1 MLLREVDYAR
11 PKSLEEAVQLLSMRD
26 NARPLAGGQSLI
38 NVMKVRVA
46 SPDLVV
52 DLAGIPELREIRVT
66 GGALEIGAMVT
77 YAELIGSEEARAARP
92 ILAEAVQ
99 TIADVQVRNRG
110 TVGGNVCS
118 NDPTNHLPPL
128 AVALGATMTIR
139 SSEGERTVT
148 ADEFFEGVFLTAAA
162 PGEVLT
168 RLSVPSRQLGE
179 GDAFASLTVGKDGT
193 GIVNVAASVRLNGQI
208 EQARVA
214 IGCVGAT
221 PVRATRLE
229 QALAGANGD
238 EGEVRAAAKGLGDA
252 LDPPSDVHAS
262 ADYRRHLAE
271 VLAVRATLQAIE
283 RATA

>member
-11 PKSLEEAVQLLSMRD
+11 PKSLEEAVQLLSVRD

-77 YAELIGSEEARAARP
+77 YAELIDSEEARAARP

>member
-66 GGALEIGAMVT
+66 GGTLEIGAMVT
-77 YAELIGSEEARAARP
+77 YAELIDSEEARAARP

-118 NDPTNHLPPL
+118 NDPTNHLPQLRGRADGDRGRVLRGRVPDGRGAGRGADATERPEPAARRGRCLCL
-128 AVALGATMTIR
+128 ADGR
-139 SSEGERTVT
+139 EGRHRDRERRGERPPER
-148 ADEFFEGVFLTAAA
+148 ADRAGSRRDRLRRRDAGARHEIGAGARRCERRRGRGPRRGEGARGRARSALRR
-162 PGEVLT
+162 PRIG
-168 RLSVPSRQLGE
+168 RLSPASRRG
-179 GDAFASLTVGKDGT
+179 
-193 GIVNVAASVRLNGQI
+193 
-208 EQARVA
+208 AR
-214 IGCVGAT
+214 G
-221 PVRATRLE
+221 PR
-229 QALAGANGD
+229 
-238 EGEVRAAAKGLGDA
+238 
-252 LDPPSDVHAS
+252 
-262 ADYRRHLAE
+262 
-271 VLAVRATLQAIE
+271 
-283 RATA
+283 